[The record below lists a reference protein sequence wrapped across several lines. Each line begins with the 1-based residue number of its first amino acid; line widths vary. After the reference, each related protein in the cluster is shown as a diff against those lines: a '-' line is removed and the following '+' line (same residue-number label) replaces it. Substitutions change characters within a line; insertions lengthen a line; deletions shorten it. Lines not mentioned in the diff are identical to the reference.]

1 MGFDAFMNKVL
12 LLVAGM
18 GFATNAALA
27 APCDNSTAAD
37 IKLFEDAK
45 LAFLASDFGKFADVA
60 QPYFP
65 DLKRDPD
72 SLFGALKNAL
82 PGGFDR
88 CVTVLQRREA
98 PRFHQHL
105 VLYFPRG
112 LEVPIAL
119 LLIAV
124 VVDGE
129 PRLIEFNYNT
139 NVSGVLEELK

>member
-1 MGFDAFMNKVL
+1 MKMIFIAVTL
-12 LLVAGM
+12 YL
-18 GFATNAALA
+18 FANSALA
-27 APCDNSTAAD
+27 GPCDNSTEID
-37 IKLFEDAK
+37 IPLFEEAK
-45 LAFLASDFGKFADVA
+45 TAFLASDYDKFAVLA
-60 QPYFP
+60 GSYFA
-65 DLKRDPD
+65 DLEKDPD

-88 CVTVLQRREA
+88 CVTVLQRRES
-98 PRFHQHL
+98 PGFHQDL

-112 LEVPIAL
+112 FEGPIAL

-139 NVSGVLEELK
+139 NVSGVLEDLK

>member
-1 MGFDAFMNKVL
+1 MKKSLSFAAAAFI
-12 LLVAGM
+12 AGKS
-18 GFATNAALA
+18 ALA
-27 APCDNSTAAD
+27 GPCENSTAAD
-37 IKLFEDAK
+37 ILLLENAK
-45 LAFLASDFGKFADVA
+45 MAFLASDYDEFAVIA
-60 QPYFP
+60 GPYFP
-65 DLKRDPD
+65 DLQADPD

-88 CVTVLQRREA
+88 CVTVLQRRES
-98 PRFHQHL
+98 PGFHQDL

-112 LEVPIAL
+112 FEVPIAL

>member
-1 MGFDAFMNKVL
+1 MKKSL
-12 LLVAGM
+12 LASALC
-18 GFATNAALA
+18 LA
-27 APCDNSTAAD
+27 ANSSVAAVCDNSTGAD
-37 IKLFEDAK
+37 ILLFEEAK
-45 LAFLASDFGKFADVA
+45 TAFLASNYEKFAVVA
-60 QPYFP
+60 GPYFP
-65 DLKRDPD
+65 DLQKDPD

-88 CVTVLQRREA
+88 CVTVLQRRES
-98 PRFHQHL
+98 PGFHQDL

-112 LEVPIAL
+112 FAAPIAL

-129 PRLIEFNYNT
+129 PRMIEFNYNT

>member
-1 MGFDAFMNKVL
+1 MKKFLTLAS
-12 LLVAGM
+12 A
-18 GFATNAALA
+18 AIIAANAAYA
-27 APCDNSTAAD
+27 GPCENSTAAD
-37 IKLFEDAK
+37 ILLLENAK
-45 LAFLASDFGKFADVA
+45 TAFLASDYDAFAA
-60 QPYFP
+60 IAGPYFP
-65 DLKRDPD
+65 DLQKDPD

-98 PRFHQHL
+98 PGFHQDL

-112 LEVPIAL
+112 FDAPIAL

-124 VVDGE
+124 VVDGQ